1 MPKHKCCQAL
11 NPRRQ
16 RGFIHCLRQANVSG
30 GPRAPWAECLA
41 RPSTAHEDECP
52 IWNRRRRRTGVAQAK
67 GAAAI
72 ADAGSEGELPG
83 AAAQKRTVQHHSGA
97 PGLDRTADTR
107 FRKHAASV
115 TGRCR
120 SDAIVLHSPRT
131 AVSPVLPSAFR
142 WSAVMS
148 RLVGILSAI
157 RSELADA
164 GGQLPNARED
174 PTRPLAPR
182 TERNRCHTCVAVLFS
197 RQPAHGIQPETL
209 RIRHIRKGRPAPPGT
224 ALG

>member
-1 MPKHKCCQAL
+1 MASSLSLCAVAVLMPKHKCCQAL

-107 FRKHAASV
+107 FRKHAEGV
-115 TGRCR
+115 TGR
-120 SDAIVLHSPRT
+120 SGPWAKVLHGPRLWT
-131 AVSPVLPSAFR
+131 GSVTSRTQACWAVVT
-142 WSAVMS
+142 
-148 RLVGILSAI
+148 RLVGTSAAVVRLDTASLCGL
-157 RSELADA
+157 RSVP
-164 GGQLPNARED
+164 GGRFRRKRHLGRAV
-174 PTRPLAPR
+174 RPR
-182 TERNRCHTCVAVLFS
+182 S
-197 RQPAHGIQPETL
+197 R
-209 RIRHIRKGRPAPPGT
+209 
-224 ALG
+224 

>member
-1 MPKHKCCQAL
+1 MS
-11 NPRRQ
+11 RI
-16 RGFIHCLRQANVSG
+16 RGGAGNGRGVPGCNTGTGAAS
-30 GPRAPWAECLA
+30 
-41 RPSTAHEDECP
+41 
-52 IWNRRRRRTGVAQAK
+52 RTGTHLPEPQWKGCTGTAQRPIEEK
-67 GAAAI
+67 
-72 ADAGSEGELPG
+72 
-83 AAAQKRTVQHHSGA
+83 TGA
-97 PGLDRTADTR
+97 PGWNRTSDTR

-120 SDAIVLHSPRT
+120 SDAIVLHSTRT
-131 AVSPVLPSAFR
+131 AVCPVLPSAFR

-164 GGQLPNARED
+164 GGRLPNARED

-209 RIRHIRKGRPAPPGT
+209 RIRHTRKGRPAPPGA
-224 ALG
+224 ALS